1 MHTHRQIYKGINMT
15 EEKLKQFIAERRVSE
30 HPETGCLEPSPFKV
44 PEGYFDTLCDSI
56 MDKLPTAEV
65 SKKPRYMKLSRH
77 FLEHAAALLF
87 AIGTISLAI
96 YESSIN
102 TPIGSSICKDHSNP
116 VSIAITDDI
125 IESYQDDNYV
135 DDALDYAMIENNEIA
150 AYLTG
155 Y

>member
-1 MHTHRQIYKGINMT
+1 MT
-15 EEKLKQFIAERRVSE
+15 EEKLKQFIAERRINRM
-30 HPETGCLEPSPFKV
+30 PETGRSESSPFKV

-56 MDKLPTAEV
+56 LDKLPTAEV
-65 SKKPRYMKLSRH
+65 SKKPRYITLRRR
-77 FLEHAAALLF
+77 FFEHAAALLF
-87 AIGTISLAI
+87 VIGTISLAI

-102 TPIGSSICKDHSNP
+102 TPADTSIDKDKFSP

-125 IESYQDDNYV
+125 IESYQDDKYV

-150 AYLTG
+150 AYLIG